1 MRKRAFA
8 FYLAVV
14 MLLGTTG
21 VASAVEARASH
32 NLDDYSVALTAEG
45 GGVMSITAV
54 VNGVG
59 EQDKIGVQQINI
71 EYKTSLNGD
80 WEYYDSLYAAEYPE
94 LYAYGNRTFMGG
106 VDFNG
111 EVGHYYRVTITA
123 YAKKGTLSD
132 TGYVTS
138 TGVRCK

>member
-8 FYLAVV
+8 FCLAVV

-21 VASAVEARASH
+21 VVSAVEARASYT
-32 NLDDYSVALTAEG
+32 LDSYSVSLSAAG
-45 GGVMSITAV
+45 GGVMSVTAV

-59 EQDKIGVQQINI
+59 EQDKIGVQQIDI

-80 WEYYDSLYAAEYPE
+80 WEYYDSLYAAAHPE
-94 LYAYGNRTFMGG
+94 LYVYGDRTFLGG

>member
-8 FYLAVV
+8 FCLAVV
-14 MLLGTTG
+14 MLLGATG
-21 VASAVEARASH
+21 MASAVEVRASH
-32 NLDDYSVALTAEG
+32 NLDDYSVALSAEG
-45 GGVMSITAV
+45 DGVMMVSVV

-59 EQDKIGVQQINI
+59 EQDKIGIRQIDI
-71 EYKTSLNGD
+71 EYKTSASGT
-80 WEYYDSLYAAEYPE
+80 WEYYDSLYGAEYPE
-94 LYAYGNRTFMGG
+94 FYAYNERSYLNEICF
-106 VDFNG
+106 DG

>member
-1 MRKRAFA
+1 MRKRALTF
-8 FYLAVV
+8 FLAVV

-21 VASAVEARASH
+21 VASAVEVRASH

-45 GGVMSITAV
+45 NGVMMISVV
-54 VNGVG
+54 VNGVSK
-59 EQDKIGVQQINI
+59 QDKIGVQQIDI
-71 EYKTSLNGD
+71 EYKTSANGTWD
-80 WEYYDSLYAAEYPE
+80 YYDSLYAAEYPE
-94 LYAYGNRTFMGG
+94 FYTYEDWSYLNEIC
-106 VDFNG
+106 FNG

-123 YAKKGTLSD
+123 YAKKGTLYD